1 MSEQVTHKIPVWES
15 TVAPSPKGTLPFHR
29 VIEKC

>member
-15 TVAPSPKGTLPFHR
+15 TVAPSPKEIIRECCDFT
-29 VIEKC
+29 E